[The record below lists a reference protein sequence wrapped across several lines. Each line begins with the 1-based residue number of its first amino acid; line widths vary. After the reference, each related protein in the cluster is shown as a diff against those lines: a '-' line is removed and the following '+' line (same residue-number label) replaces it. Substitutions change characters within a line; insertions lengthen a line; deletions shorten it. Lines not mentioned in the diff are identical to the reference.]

1 MATTKPSPSPAG
13 TPTEIP
19 AVMKPS
25 PYTSPT
31 PVPTLR
37 GQYVGKLGWFSGCL
51 TLSTDADGYIIFL
64 PSAYRL
70 DHPPAAYVIYDEMG
84 DRVAHEGDVVGLNA
98 KPAASSGSSC
108 QLYAPALE
116 VSEIVDDQPGS
127 LTTDVDGW
135 SVSCGLTSQSD
146 CKRVAESFINQLG
159 WDYLTVASSTGRNLS
174 VDNWPTCEL
183 VLPYWASGPGC
194 WQISAPWPATDSW
207 QPLLPGMICEVVARG
222 KVDGIEGVHQFAG
235 DYLGGAA
242 VGPDWPPCAT

>member
-159 WDYLTVASSTGRNLS
+159 WDYLTVPRAR
-174 VDNWPTCEL
+174 
-183 VLPYWASGPGC
+183 AA
-194 WQISAPWPATDSW
+194 ISASITG
-207 QPLLPGMICEVVARG
+207 LPVNSSCRIGPP
-222 KVDGIEGVHQFAG
+222 DP
-235 DYLGGAA
+235 A
-242 VGPDWPPCAT
+242 VGRSARRGRRQTHGSRFCPG